1 MISQDDGG
9 LGADSALR
17 VDGAEAKDAL
27 GDHAGLQAD
36 PALQLAVDEP
46 AFTLPAAGRSWLAS
60 PALQGVAAL
69 GIYLVVWVS
78 LVTRRL
84 LLHASQAQ
92 LLQKSP
98 DPNFYVWSLRW
109 WPYAVAHGLN
119 PLYSHEIA
127 APAGHA
133 LAWITTTSPLAL
145 LTAPLTLTAGPVVS
159 FNLLEAVALPVSGWA
174 AFVLCRR
181 LTGTFWPALVGGAVF
196 GFSAYEMSHNGA
208 GQINLTYSLLVPLLA
223 YIMVVWWQG
232 SISARTFVI
241 VAALTIAV
249 QFFLFLETFADL
261 TAFLALALVL
271 GLVLAGRQYRAE
283 MLRLTRLSA
292 AAYLIALVLVAPYL
306 AYALTTTPPKPAN
319 ITAMDLASLV
329 VPQLGH
335 TFGISWLAS
344 AAAGPRPVSA
354 GCYVGIPL
362 LVLVLVLVVT
372 GWSSRIVRFLT
383 VMLPIIVVASLGP
396 VLYVERHRDGKL
408 PWAPLFHLPLVRNSY
423 PSRLMLFAFLALAV
437 ATALFL
443 ANPAR
448 RVAWLRWPLAVL
460 VLAAIA
466 LNVPALP
473 LARHTTVPA
482 FISTGQYR
490 QQLAPNEIVVV
501 VSDVGNAGMLWQA
514 ESGFYMRVAGGFL
527 NAGVSHRTD
536 LPRPVQDLSHATPT
550 RVATFEAFLRASKI
564 GAIVLDARRAPAWAG
579 IFAKIG
585 LTGHQAGGVVVYQ
598 VNGCQACRSLDWA
611 QLRGR
616 KTDAA

>member
-1 MISQDDGG
+1 LISQDDGG

-27 GDHAGLQAD
+27 GDHAGLEAD

-46 AFTLPAAGRSWLAS
+46 AFTLPAARRSWLAS
-60 PALQGVAAL
+60 PVLQGAAAL
-69 GIYLVVWVS
+69 GIYLAVWVS

-127 APAGHA
+127 APTGHA

-181 LTGTFWPALVGGAVF
+181 LTGKFWPALVGGAVF

-223 YIMVVWWQG
+223 YFMVVWWQG

-241 VAALTIAV
+241 VAALAIAA

-283 MLRLTRLSA
+283 VLRLTRLSA
-292 AAYLIALVLVAPYL
+292 VAYLIALVLVAPYL
-306 AYALTTTPPKPAN
+306 AYALTTTPPKPAK

-329 VPQLGH
+329 VPQLGR
-335 TFGISWLAS
+335 TFRISWLTS

-362 LVLVLVLVVT
+362 LVLVLVLAVT

-383 VMLPIIVVASLGP
+383 AILPIIIVASLGP
-396 VLYVERHRDGKL
+396 VL
-408 PWAPLFHLPLVRNSY
+408 
-423 PSRLMLFAFLALAV
+423 FLALAV

-473 LARHTTVPA
+473 LVRHTTVPA
-482 FISTGQYR
+482 FISTGQY
-490 QQLAPNEIVVV
+490 QEQLAPNEIVVV

-536 LPRPVQDLSHATPT
+536 LPRPVQNLSHATPT
-550 RVATFEAFLRASKI
+550 RVARFEAFLRASKI

-585 LTGHQAGGVVVYQ
+585 LTGHSVGGVVVYP

-611 QLRGR
+611 QLRGK
-616 KTDAA
+616 KTAAA